1 MPRLFVSDFRP
12 NGTHD
17 LVILHKNGSIDIIE
31 EAVFGFRFKS
41 SRFKY
46 NKLIGFNNYENSG
59 LVEFTADDGEFFTQ
73 VFEVCIEDILP
84 IIATSPV
91 DPFGYSVL
99 RQLMKFNII

>member
-1 MPRLFVSDFRP
+1 MPRLFVSEFRP
-12 NGTHD
+12 NGTSD
-17 LVILHKNGSIDIIE
+17 LVILNDNGSIDIIE

-59 LVEFTADDGEFFTQ
+59 IVEFTEDDGEFFTQ
-73 VFEVCIEDILP
+73 VFEVCIEDLLP

-91 DPFGYSVL
+91 DPEGHSVL
-99 RQLMKFNII
+99 RQLKKFNLI